1 MGAREKYGPR
11 RARMSEYLDIPSLY
25 GSSVFSDKEMRARL
39 PREIYKRLAAS
50 IATGEELDPAV
61 ADATAS
67 AMKAWAI
74 EQGATHYTHWF
85 QPLTGT
91 TAEKHDSFISPQKDG
106 SVIMESARQG
116 VDSRRAGR
124 FLLPIRRHPR
134 HVRGARL
141 HRLGYHQPRVSLRQ
155 RRYQNAVHPHGVL
168 RLQRRGA
175 RPENAAAALDG
186 GRQPSGRAHLPPFR
200 R

>member
-1 MGAREKYGPR
+1 
-11 RARMSEYLDIPSLY
+11 MSEYLDIPSLY

-91 TAEKHDSFISPQKDG
+91 TAEKHDSFISPTPDG
-106 SVIMESARQG
+106 GVIMEFSGKELIKGEPDASSFPSGGLRATFEARGYTAWDPTSYAFIKDGTLCIPTAFCSYGGEALDKKTPLLRSMQALSASVKRLMKC
-116 VDSRRAGR
+116 
-124 FLLPIRRHPR
+124 F
-134 HVRGARL
+134 VRGF
-141 HRLGYHQPRVSLRQ
+141 
-155 RRYQNAVHPHGVL
+155 
-168 RLQRRGA
+168 RGF
-175 RPENAAAALDG
+175 LI
-186 GRQPSGRAHLPPFR
+186 
-200 R
+200 

>member
-1 MGAREKYGPR
+1 
-11 RARMSEYLDIPSLY
+11 MSEYQDIPSLY

-50 IATGEELDPAV
+50 MATGEELDPAV

-91 TAEKHDSFISPQKDG
+91 TAESTIPS
-106 SVIMESARQG
+106 SAR
-116 VDSRRAGR
+116 RRTAASSWSCA
-124 FLLPIRRHPR
+124 
-134 HVRGARL
+134 AR
-141 HRLGYHQPRVSLRQ
+141 
-155 RRYQNAVHPHGVL
+155 N
-168 RLQRRGA
+168 
-175 RPENAAAALDG
+175 
-186 GRQPSGRAHLPPFR
+186 
-200 R
+200 

>member
-74 EQGATHYTHWF
+74 E
-85 QPLTGT
+85 
-91 TAEKHDSFISPQKDG
+91 
-106 SVIMESARQG
+106 
-116 VDSRRAGR
+116 
-124 FLLPIRRHPR
+124 
-134 HVRGARL
+134 
-141 HRLGYHQPRVSLRQ
+141 
-155 RRYQNAVHPHGVL
+155 
-168 RLQRRGA
+168 
-175 RPENAAAALDG
+175 
-186 GRQPSGRAHLPPFR
+186 
-200 R
+200 

>member
-1 MGAREKYGPR
+1 
-11 RARMSEYLDIPSLY
+11 MSEYLDIPSLY

-50 IATGEELDPAV
+50 MATGEELDPAV

-106 SVIMESARQG
+106 SVIMELRGKELIRGEPDASSFPSGGIRATFEAR
-116 VDSRRAGR
+116 
-124 FLLPIRRHPR
+124 
-134 HVRGARL
+134 
-141 HRLGYHQPRVSLRQ
+141 GYQPCVYLRQ
-155 RRYQNAVHPHGVL
+155 RRYEDAVHPHGVL

-186 GRQPSGRAHLPPFR
+186 GRQPSGRAHLPPLR

>member
-1 MGAREKYGPR
+1 
-11 RARMSEYLDIPSLY
+11 MSEYLDIPSLY

-50 IATGEELDPAV
+50 MATGEELDPAV

-91 TAEKHDSFISPQKDG
+91 TAEKHDSFISRRRTAA
-106 SVIMESARQG
+106 SSWSCAAR
-116 VDSRRAGR
+116 
-124 FLLPIRRHPR
+124 
-134 HVRGARL
+134 
-141 HRLGYHQPRVSLRQ
+141 
-155 RRYQNAVHPHGVL
+155 N
-168 RLQRRGA
+168 
-175 RPENAAAALDG
+175 
-186 GRQPSGRAHLPPFR
+186 
-200 R
+200 